1 MIHFILAWAL
11 RVGLARRRGLRPSQF
26 YWHYR
31 TLRSATCAR
40 CSDARGVVSDAR
52 DLGDAGAPIEIEA
65 EYRDRLPARA
75 LAATSARLG
84 GQRKAPLARGL
95 AECR

>member
-1 MIHFILAWAL
+1 MPKAAKSRPRATPRATAIAVLLALPKPYASLGDLCAL
-11 RVGLARRRGLRPSQF
+11 FRCPGRRFG
-26 YWHYR
+26 
-31 TLRSATCAR
+31 CAR
-40 CSDARGVVSDAR
+40 V
-52 DLGDAGAPIEIEA
+52 GDAGAPIEIEA